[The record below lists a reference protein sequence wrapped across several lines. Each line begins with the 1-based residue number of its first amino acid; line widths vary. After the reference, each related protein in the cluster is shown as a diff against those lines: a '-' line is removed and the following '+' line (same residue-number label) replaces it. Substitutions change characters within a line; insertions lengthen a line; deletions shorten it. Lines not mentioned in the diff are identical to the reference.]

1 MVTAIVMIN
10 ADRMSIPETAQ
21 QLAEIPGVAEVY
33 SVSGEFD
40 IVAIVRVHEY
50 EQLATLVTE
59 RLLKMPSI
67 TGTRTHMA
75 FRTYSKHDLEHI
87 FDIGANEE

>member
-1 MVTAIVMIN
+1 MVTSIVLIN
-10 ADRMSIPETAQ
+10 ADRMKIPETAQ
-21 QLAEIPGVAEVY
+21 QLAEIDGVAEVY

-40 IVAIVRVHEY
+40 IVAIVRVQEY

-59 RLLKMPSI
+59 KLSKMPSI

-87 FDIGANEE
+87 FDIGGNE

>member
-1 MVTAIVMIN
+1 MVTSIVLIS
-10 ADRMSIPETAQ
+10 ADRMKIPETAQ
-21 QLAEIPGVAEVY
+21 ELAEIDGIAEVY

-40 IVAIVRVHEY
+40 IIAIVRVQEY

-59 RLLKMPSI
+59 KLSKMPNI

-75 FRTYSKHDLEHI
+75 FRTYSKHDLDHI
-87 FDIGANEE
+87 FDIGGND

>member
-1 MVTAIVMIN
+1 MVTSIVLIN
-10 ADRMSIPETAQ
+10 ADRMRITETAQ
-21 QLAEIPGVAEVY
+21 ELVEIDGIAEVY

-40 IVAIVRVHEY
+40 IIAVVRVQEY

-59 RLLKMPSI
+59 KLSKMPNI

-75 FRTYSKHDLEHI
+75 FRTYSKHDLDHI
-87 FDIGANEE
+87 FDIGGNE